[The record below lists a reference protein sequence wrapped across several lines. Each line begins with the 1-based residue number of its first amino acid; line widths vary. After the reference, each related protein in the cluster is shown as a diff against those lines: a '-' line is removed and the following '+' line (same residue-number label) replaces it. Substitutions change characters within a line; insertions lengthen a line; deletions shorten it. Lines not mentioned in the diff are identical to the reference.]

1 LFLAAVSA
9 PSRLDRL
16 IVIGRPPRLFRAGN
30 DDQRQDGSMQR
41 IARLSPSSRLV
52 VVALAALV
60 AIVGIGPALQPTT
73 AAAVSRWTG
82 GVDLYR
88 SGVFTTQQTW
98 LWCTAADVQIIRN
111 IADHAADHS
120 RSSQQRYFDYMRAH
134 NRYDIPLKDGVDPA
148 GWTAGL
154 RHFVD
159 GRYRLVASRS
169 FDAAMRSAVTNLRK
183 TNLPVAITVSHGNHA
198 WVLTGFT
205 ATADPAVTSRFT
217 VTSVRVV
224 GPLWGLQSRSYGYDM
239 RPDTKLTPSQ
249 LRGFFTPWHYT
260 SVPMAWENLWV
271 SVQPV
276 AAQTTTSAPKATPRP
291 SPKAIPRP
299 SPTATAT
306 VTATATATAT
316 ATSTSSPSHGAI
328 AAYANPAPSGGTDP
342 ATAQARTENR
352 DGFWLLA
359 SIAASVSIA
368 LAIAIALASRRRS
381 GGLQAIKPPIER
393 PPA

>member
-1 LFLAAVSA
+1 
-9 PSRLDRL
+9 
-16 IVIGRPPRLFRAGN
+16 
-30 DDQRQDGSMQR
+30 
-41 IARLSPSSRLV
+41 
-52 VVALAALV
+52 
-60 AIVGIGPALQPTT
+60 
-73 AAAVSRWTG
+73 
-82 GVDLYR
+82 VDLYR

-120 RSSQQRYFDYMRAH
+120 RASQQRYFDYMRAH

-183 TNLPVAITVSHGNHA
+183 TNLPVAITVAHGNHA

-205 ATADPAVTSRFT
+205 ATADPAITTHFT

-224 GPLWGLQSRSYGYDM
+224 GPLWGLQSRTYGLDM
-239 RPDTKLTPSQ
+239 RPDTKLTPRQ
-249 LRGFFTPWHYT
+249 LAGFFTPWHYT

-271 SVQPV
+271 SVQPIAV
-276 AAQTTTSAPKATPRP
+276 QTATSAPMATPRP
-291 SPKAIPRP
+291 SPKATRAP
-299 SPTATAT
+299 SPTATAA
-306 VTATATATAT
+306 ATASVA
-316 ATSTSSPSHGAI
+316 ATSASSPSDGPI
-328 AAYANPAPSGGTDP
+328 AANANPAASAGAEA
-342 ATAQARTENR
+342 ATTQARTENR
-352 DGFWLLA
+352 DGLWLVAL
-359 SIAASVSIA
+359 IVASVATALVIA
-368 LAIAIALASRRRS
+368 MALMGRRRPR
-381 GGLQAIKPPIER
+381 GRLAVEPPAER